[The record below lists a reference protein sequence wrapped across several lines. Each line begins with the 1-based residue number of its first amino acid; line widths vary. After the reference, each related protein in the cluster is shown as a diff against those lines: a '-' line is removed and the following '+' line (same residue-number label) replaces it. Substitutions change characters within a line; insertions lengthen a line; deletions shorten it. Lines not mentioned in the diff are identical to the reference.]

1 MVKSTIL
8 VHINYEKDIN
18 GIYNL
23 EIINQN
29 KNHHNSEQ
37 TSEQNNNII
46 SDLNKQ
52 LQLSYE
58 LYNICIDKIDYTND
72 DKYKNIVDK
81 MNKNKSD
88 EIESLTR
95 IHNENIKLN
104 NEKLLQQNIIDI
116 EYITNTLNNTISIE
130 QTKRICLENNLN
142 EKLSIESDKIKNEHQ
157 IEINNLKNQI
167 ETYEKLLNEEKENKN
182 KLFDFYNLMSN
193 KIDNIDKY
201 FNKNTPASISGDIG
215 EAFIFDYLSSSLELS
230 NAILK
235 KVNGKSNAC
244 DILLQYNNL
253 NCCIESKNHA
263 TPITQA
269 QIKRFL
275 TTDLNNPNYNSGIFI
290 SIKTEFADISNIK
303 HFDIRFENNKPS
315 IFLSK
320 FIVRP
325 SDIILAIKILDF
337 IIYNKNFNSS
347 DINKYISMLTNN
359 IDMLNSI
366 IEINSDNIKN
376 LNKSNLLIKT
386 KQAEIEELL
395 NIPKISEYICEKCNK
410 IFKKKSTLEKHII
423 NCK

>member
-1 MVKSTIL
+1 MVKSTIS
-8 VHINYEKDIN
+8 VNINYEKNIN
-18 GIYNL
+18 GIYDL
-23 EIINQN
+23 EIINNQMNNEVNIQN
-29 KNHHNSEQ
+29 D
-37 TSEQNNNII
+37 II

-72 DKYKNIVDK
+72 EKYKNIVDK
-81 MNKNKSD
+81 LNKIKTD
-88 EIESLTR
+88 EIETLTR
-95 IHNENIKLN
+95 LHNENIKLN
-104 NEKLLQQNIIDI
+104 TEKLTQQSIIDI
-116 EYITNTLNNTISIE
+116 EYVTTNLNNTISIE
-130 QTKRICLENNLN
+130 QTKRACLENNLN
-142 EKLSIESDKIKNEHQ
+142 EKILIESDKIKNEYQ
-157 IEINNLKNQI
+157 IEINNLKHQL
-167 ETYEKLLNEEKENKN
+167 ETYEKQLNEEKESKN
-182 KLFDFYNLMSN
+182 KMFEFYNSITH

-201 FNKNTPASISGDIG
+201 FNKNTPASISGEIG
-215 EAFIFDYLSSSLELS
+215 ETFIFDYLSSSLELT
-230 NAILK
+230 NATLK
-235 KVNGKSNAC
+235 KVSGKSNAC
-244 DILLQYNNL
+244 DILLQYNNI

-263 TPITQA
+263 APIQQA

-275 TTDLNNPNYNSGIFI
+275 NTDLNNPNYNCGIFI

-303 HFDIRFENNKPS
+303 HFDIKYENNKPS

-320 FIVRP
+320 FILRP

-376 LNKSNLLIKT
+376 LNKSNLLIKN

-395 NIPKISEYICEKCNK
+395 NIPKINEFICEKCNK
-410 IFKKKSTLEKHII
+410 IFKKQTTLAKHII

>member
-8 VHINYEKDIN
+8 VNINYEQNLN

-23 EIINQN
+23 EIIN
-29 KNHHNSEQ
+29 SENN
-37 TSEQNNNII
+37 TSNDVI
-46 SDLNKQ
+46 SNLNKQ

-58 LYNICIDKIDYTND
+58 LYNVCIDKIDYTND
-72 DKYKNIVDK
+72 EKYKHIVDK
-81 MNKNKSD
+81 MNKIKND
-88 EIESLTR
+88 EIESLNR
-95 IHNENIKLN
+95 LHNEDKKLN
-104 NEKLLQQNIIDI
+104 NEKLTQQNIIDI
-116 EYITNTLNNTISIE
+116 EYITTDLNNVLSIE
-130 QTKRICLENNLN
+130 QTKRTCLENNLN
-142 EKLSIESDKIKNEHQ
+142 EKILIESEKIKNTYQ
-157 IEINNLKNQI
+157 IEINNLKHQL

-182 KLFDFYNLMSN
+182 KMYEFYNSMSN

-201 FNKNTPASISGDIG
+201 FNKNTPASISGEIG
-215 EAFIFDYLSSSLELS
+215 EAFIFDYLESSLELT
-230 NAILK
+230 NATVK

-244 DILLQYNNL
+244 DMVLQYNNL
-253 NCCIESKNHA
+253 NCCIEVKNHA
-263 TPITQA
+263 SPITQA

-275 TTDLNNPNYNSGIFI
+275 NTDLNNPNYNAGIFI
-290 SIKTEFADISNIK
+290 SIKTEFADINNIK
-303 HFDIRFENNKPS
+303 HFDIKYENNKPA

-337 IIYNKNFNSS
+337 IIYNQNFNSS

-366 IEINSDNIKN
+366 VEINSDNIKN
-376 LNKSNLLIKT
+376 LNKSNLLIKN

-395 NIPKISEYICEKCNK
+395 NIPKINEFICEKCNK
-410 IFKKKSTLEKHII
+410 IFKKQTTLTKHLI

>member
-8 VHINYEKDIN
+8 VNINYEQNIN

-23 EIINQN
+23 EIIN
-29 KNHHNSEQ
+29 SENN
-37 TSEQNNNII
+37 TSNDVI
-46 SDLNKQ
+46 SNLNKQ

-58 LYNICIDKIDYTND
+58 LYNVCIDKIDYTND
-72 DKYKNIVDK
+72 EKYKHIVDK
-81 MNKNKSD
+81 MNKIKND
-88 EIESLTR
+88 EIESLNR
-95 IHNENIKLN
+95 LHNEDKKLN
-104 NEKLLQQNIIDI
+104 NEKLTQQNIIDI
-116 EYITNTLNNTISIE
+116 EYITTDLNNVLSIE
-130 QTKRICLENNLN
+130 QTKRTCLENNLN
-142 EKLSIESDKIKNEHQ
+142 EKILIESEKIKNTYQ
-157 IEINNLKNQI
+157 IEINNLKHQL

-182 KLFDFYNLMSN
+182 KMYEFYNSMSN

-201 FNKNTPASISGDIG
+201 FNKNTPASISGEIG
-215 EAFIFDYLSSSLELS
+215 EAFIFDYLESSLELT
-230 NAILK
+230 NATVK

-244 DILLQYNNL
+244 DMVLQYNNL
-253 NCCIESKNHA
+253 NCCIEVKNHA
-263 TPITQA
+263 SPITQA

-275 TTDLNNPNYNSGIFI
+275 NTDLNNPNYNAGIFI
-290 SIKTEFADISNIK
+290 SIKTEFADINNIK
-303 HFDIRFENNKPS
+303 HFDIKYENNKPA

-337 IIYNKNFNSS
+337 IIYNQNFNSS

-366 IEINSDNIKN
+366 VEINSDNIKN
-376 LNKSNLLIKT
+376 LNKSNLLIKN

-395 NIPKISEYICEKCNK
+395 NIPKINEFICEKCNK
-410 IFKKKSTLEKHII
+410 IFKKQTTLTKHLI

>member
-8 VHINYEKDIN
+8 VNINYEQNLN

-23 EIINQN
+23 EIIN
-29 KNHHNSEQ
+29 SENN
-37 TSEQNNNII
+37 TSNDVI
-46 SDLNKQ
+46 SNLNKQ

-58 LYNICIDKIDYTND
+58 LYNVCIDKIDYTND
-72 DKYKNIVDK
+72 EKYKHIVDK
-81 MNKNKSD
+81 MNKIKND
-88 EIESLTR
+88 EIESLNR
-95 IHNENIKLN
+95 LHNEDKKLN
-104 NEKLLQQNIIDI
+104 NEKLTQQNIIDI
-116 EYITNTLNNTISIE
+116 EYITTDLNNVLSIE
-130 QTKRICLENNLN
+130 QTKRTCLENNLN
-142 EKLSIESDKIKNEHQ
+142 EKILIESEKIKNTYQ
-157 IEINNLKNQI
+157 IEINNLKHQL

-182 KLFDFYNLMSN
+182 QMYEFYNSMSN

-201 FNKNTPASISGDIG
+201 FNKNTPASISGEIG
-215 EAFIFDYLSSSLELS
+215 ETFIFDYLESSLELT
-230 NAILK
+230 NATVK

-244 DILLQYNNL
+244 DMVLQYNNL
-253 NCCIESKNHA
+253 NCCIEVKNHA
-263 TPITQA
+263 SPITQA

-275 TTDLNNPNYNSGIFI
+275 NTDLNNPNYNAGIFI
-290 SIKTEFADISNIK
+290 SIKTEFADINNIK
-303 HFDIRFENNKPS
+303 HFDIKYENNKPA

-337 IIYNKNFNSS
+337 IIYNQNFNSS

-366 IEINSDNIKN
+366 VEINSDNIKN
-376 LNKSNLLIKT
+376 LNKSNLLIKN

-395 NIPKISEYICEKCNK
+395 NIPKINEFICEKCNK
-410 IFKKKSTLEKHII
+410 IFKKQTTLTKHLI

>member
-8 VHINYEKDIN
+8 VNINYEQNLN

-23 EIINQN
+23 EIIN
-29 KNHHNSEQ
+29 SENN
-37 TSEQNNNII
+37 TSNGVI
-46 SDLNKQ
+46 SNLNKQ

-58 LYNICIDKIDYTND
+58 LYNVCIDKIDYTND
-72 DKYKNIVDK
+72 EKYKHIVDK
-81 MNKNKSD
+81 MNKIKND
-88 EIESLTR
+88 EIESLNR
-95 IHNENIKLN
+95 LHNEDKKLN
-104 NEKLLQQNIIDI
+104 NEKLTQQNIIDI
-116 EYITNTLNNTISIE
+116 EYITTDLNNVLSIE
-130 QTKRICLENNLN
+130 QTKRTCLENNLN
-142 EKLSIESDKIKNEHQ
+142 EKILIESEKIKNTYQ
-157 IEINNLKNQI
+157 IEINNLKHQL

-182 KLFDFYNLMSN
+182 KMYEFYNSMST

-201 FNKNTPASISGDIG
+201 FNKNTPASISGEIG
-215 EAFIFDYLSSSLELS
+215 ETFIFDYLESSLELT
-230 NAILK
+230 NATVK

-244 DILLQYNNL
+244 DMVLQYNNL
-253 NCCIESKNHA
+253 NCCIEVKNHA
-263 TPITQA
+263 SPITQA

-275 TTDLNNPNYNSGIFI
+275 NTDLNNPNYNAGIFI
-290 SIKTEFADISNIK
+290 SIKTEFADINNIK
-303 HFDIRFENNKPS
+303 HFDIKYENNKPA

-337 IIYNKNFNSS
+337 IIYNQNFNSS

-366 IEINSDNIKN
+366 VEINSDNIKN
-376 LNKSNLLIKT
+376 LNKSNLLIKN

-395 NIPKISEYICEKCNK
+395 NIPKINEFICEKCNK
-410 IFKKKSTLEKHII
+410 IFKKQTTLTKHLI

>member
-8 VHINYEKDIN
+8 VNINYEQNLN

-23 EIINQN
+23 EIIN
-29 KNHHNSEQ
+29 SENN
-37 TSEQNNNII
+37 TSNDVI
-46 SDLNKQ
+46 SNLNKQ

-58 LYNICIDKIDYTND
+58 LYNVCIDKIDYTND
-72 DKYKNIVDK
+72 EKYKHIVDK
-81 MNKNKSD
+81 MNKIKND
-88 EIESLTR
+88 EIESLNR
-95 IHNENIKLN
+95 LHNEDKKLN
-104 NEKLLQQNIIDI
+104 NEKLTQQNIIDI
-116 EYITNTLNNTISIE
+116 EYITTDLNNVLSIE
-130 QTKRICLENNLN
+130 QTKRTCLENNLN
-142 EKLSIESDKIKNEHQ
+142 EKILIESEKIKNTYQ
-157 IEINNLKNQI
+157 IEINNLKHQL

-182 KLFDFYNLMSN
+182 KMYEFYNSMSN

-201 FNKNTPASISGDIG
+201 FNKNTPASISGEIG
-215 EAFIFDYLSSSLELS
+215 ETFIFDYLESSLELT
-230 NAILK
+230 NATVK

-244 DILLQYNNL
+244 DMVLQYNNL
-253 NCCIESKNHA
+253 NCCIEVKNHA
-263 TPITQA
+263 SPITQA

-275 TTDLNNPNYNSGIFI
+275 NTDLNNPNYNAGIFI
-290 SIKTEFADISNIK
+290 SIKTEFADINNIK
-303 HFDIRFENNKPS
+303 HFDIKYENNKPA

-337 IIYNKNFNSS
+337 IIYNQNFNSS

-366 IEINSDNIKN
+366 VEINSDNIKN
-376 LNKSNLLIKT
+376 LNKSNLLIKN

-395 NIPKISEYICEKCNK
+395 NIPKINEFICEKCNK
-410 IFKKKSTLEKHII
+410 IFKKQTTLTKHLI